1 MTGGSFLGMSP
12 KAMKT
17 EIVLKEHGSDRK
29 HPIQLPCI
37 LGRTKSADLSFQD
50 PTVSHRHARI
60 SFDDGRVWIEDLQS
74 ANGVQI
80 NGRTITEKTPLERGD
95 TILLGRT
102 ALYYLTEEEESFDQT
117 VILHSAEHSD
127 ECRLDQ
133 QRLKLINEIA
143 SQLAE
148 HQDLTTLQRNL
159 SSRFKEIFKH
169 DRGYVALF
177 QEDGS
182 LKSILPESTT
192 EQVPISRTILNRLLE
207 RGESFL
213 LADALGDVA
222 LKDQDSIVAF
232 KIRSAL
238 CAPLMHHGRTYG
250 VVYLDRDVPGA
261 YNEDDLE
268 LLRTIALIVA
278 PFIENARLWSELKRH
293 YAQAMETLKE
303 TQAKL
308 IETEREAA
316 YMRLAQAMAHEIRN
330 PLMGIGGMVRRMSQ
344 GESDQ
349 LDRTKLRTVLE
360 LVERVE
366 IFMKEVDDFVKL
378 PPPEQRI
385 ERIDSIIQGC
395 IDTHE
400 EMWSKQSI
408 RPMLVSFTP
417 RVMVPL
423 DAELFSRAVSMI
435 FREILPSLPHGS
447 ALNLSLVDSGKDI
460 QVIIGEVQEGQCKS
474 EIYDQG
480 MQRKAW
486 TMGLYL
492 NIAHKI
498 ICDHGGTLLFDPE
511 GNSPHPL
518 VINLP
523 RQVKMREALEMS
535 ERPQWTQ
542 GD

>member
-1 MTGGSFLGMSP
+1 
-12 KAMKT
+12 MKT

-29 HPIQLPCI
+29 HPVQLPCI
-37 LGRTKSADLSFQD
+37 LGRTSSADLSFPD

-60 SFDDGRVWIEDLQS
+60 WFEDGRVWIEDLKS

-80 NGRTITEKTPLERGD
+80 NGRRITEKAPLERGD

-102 ALYYLTEEEESFDQT
+102 ALYFAAEEEESSDQT
-117 VILHSAEHSD
+117 VILHSTEHSD

-148 HQDLTTLQRNL
+148 HQDLATLQMNL
-159 SSRFKEIFKH
+159 SSRFKDIFKH
-169 DRGYVALF
+169 DRGYLALF

-182 LKSILPESTT
+182 LESILPESSAK
-192 EQVPISRTILNRLLE
+192 QAPISRTLLNRLLE

-213 LADALGDVA
+213 LADALGDQT
-222 LKDQDSIVAF
+222 LKDQDSIMAF
-232 KIRSAL
+232 RIRSAL
-238 CAPLMHHGRTYG
+238 CAPLMHHGRIYG

-293 YAQAMETLKE
+293 YGQAMETLRE

-349 LDRTKLRTVLE
+349 LDRSKLKTVLD

-366 IFMKEVDDFVKL
+366 AFMKEVDDFVKL
-378 PPPEQRI
+378 PPPEYRI
-385 ERIDSIIQGC
+385 ERIDAIIRRC
-395 IDTHE
+395 VDEHE
-400 EMWSKQSI
+400 EIWSRQSI
-408 RPMLVSFTP
+408 RPVLVSFTH

-423 DAELFSRAVSMI
+423 DAELFSRVVSMI

-447 ALNLSLVDSGKDI
+447 ELNLSIVDSGKDI
-460 QVIIGEVQEGQCKS
+460 RFVIGEVREGQCTS

-486 TMGLYL
+486 TLGLYL

-498 ICDHGGTLLFDPE
+498 ICDHGGKMLFDPE
-511 GNSPHPL
+511 GNSPHPM
-518 VINLP
+518 VISLP
-523 RQVKMREALEMS
+523 RQMKMREAPEMS
-535 ERPQWTQ
+535 ERLQWTQ

>member
-1 MTGGSFLGMSP
+1 MSLN
-12 KAMKT
+12 AMKT
-17 EIVLKEHGSDRK
+17 EIVLKEHGSERK
-29 HPIQLPCI
+29 HPIQLPCV
-37 LGRTKSADLSFQD
+37 LGRTKAADLSFSD
-50 PTVSHRHARI
+50 PTVSHRHALI
-60 SFDDGRVWIEDLQS
+60 SFEDGEVWIEDLQS
-74 ANGVQI
+74 ANGVHI
-80 NGRTITEKTPLERGD
+80 NGRKITGKTPLERGD

-102 ALYYLTEEEESFDQT
+102 ALYYLPEDEESFDET
-117 VILHSAEHSD
+117 VILHSMEHSED
-127 ECRLDQ
+127 CRLDQ

-148 HQDLTTLQRNL
+148 NQDLSTLQRNL
-159 SSRFKEIFKH
+159 TSRFKDIFKH

-177 QEDGS
+177 REDGS
-182 LKSILPESTT
+182 LESILPESPA
-192 EQVPISRTILNRLLE
+192 ESVPISRTILNRLFE

-213 LADALGDVA
+213 LADALGDLS
-222 LKDQDSIVAF
+222 LKDQDSILAF

-238 CAPLMHHGRTYG
+238 CAPLMYHGHIYG

-278 PFIENARLWSELKRH
+278 PLIENARLWSELKRH
-293 YAQAMETLKE
+293 YGQAMETLKE

-344 GESDQ
+344 GESDL
-349 LDRTKLRTVLE
+349 LDRTKLKTVLD

-366 IFMKEVDDFVKL
+366 SFMKEVDDFVKL
-378 PPPEQRI
+378 PPPEQKL
-385 ERIDSIIQGC
+385 ERIDSVIQRC
-395 IDTHE
+395 MEEHE
-400 EMWSKQSI
+400 GLWSKQRI
-408 RPMLVSFTP
+408 RPVLVSFTP

-423 DAELFSRAVSMI
+423 DAELFSQAVSMI
-435 FREILPSLPHGS
+435 FREIFPSLSQGS
-447 ALNLSLVDSGKDI
+447 DLNLSLVDSGKDI
-460 QVIIGEVQEGQCKS
+460 EVVIGEVREGQCTS
-474 EIYDQG
+474 EIYDKD

-486 TMGLYL
+486 TMALYL

-498 ICDHGGTLLFDPE
+498 ICDHGGKMLFDPE
-511 GNSPHPL
+511 ANSPHPL
-518 VINLP
+518 VIRLP
-523 RQVKMREALEMS
+523 RSMKMKEAPHMA
-535 ERPQWTQ
+535 ERPHWTQ

>member
-1 MTGGSFLGMSP
+1 
-12 KAMKT
+12 MKT
-17 EIVLKEHGSDRK
+17 EIILKEHGSERK
-29 HPIQLPCI
+29 HPVQLPCV
-37 LGRTKSADLSFQD
+37 LGRTKSADLSFTD
-50 PTVSHRHARI
+50 PTISHRHARI
-60 SFDDGRVWIEDLQS
+60 SFDQGRVWIEDLQS
-74 ANGVQI
+74 ANGVHV
-80 NGRTITEKTPLERGD
+80 NGRRITDKTPLERGD

-117 VILHSAEHSD
+117 VILHSTEHSD

-148 HQDLTTLQRNL
+148 HQGLDTLQRNL
-159 SSRFKEIFKH
+159 SSRFKDIFKH

-182 LKSILPESTT
+182 LKSILPKSDS
-192 EQVPISRTILNRLLE
+192 EQVPISRTILNRVLE

-213 LADALGDVA
+213 LADALGDLA

-238 CAPLMHHGRTYG
+238 CAPLMLHGCAYG

-261 YNEDDLE
+261 YNQDDLE

-278 PFIENARLWSELKRH
+278 PFIENARLWSELNRH

-349 LDRTKLRTVLE
+349 LDRGKLQAVLD

-378 PPPEQRI
+378 PPPEKRI
-385 ERIDSIIQGC
+385 ERIDSVIQKC
-395 IDTHE
+395 IDDHE
-400 EMWSKQSI
+400 EMWSKQSV
-408 RPMLVSFTP
+408 RPTLVSFTP

-423 DAELFSRAVSMI
+423 DAQLFSRAVSMV
-435 FREILPSLPHGS
+435 FREILPSLPKGS
-447 ALNLSLVDSGKDI
+447 VLKLSLVDSGKNI
-460 QVIIGEVQEGQCKS
+460 EVVVGDVREGQCTS
-474 EIYDQG
+474 GIYDKG

-498 ICDHGGTLLFDPE
+498 ICDHGGRMLFDPE
-511 GNSPHPL
+511 GNSPYPL
-518 VINLP
+518 LISLP
-523 RQVKMREALEMS
+523 RQLKMTEALEIS